1 MKARTI
7 AINQIKGILV
17 SAPEHVRS
25 RFRPLT
31 TAQLIPALK
40 RSRPMGNLTDT
51 EIATAL
57 TLKKLAV
64 RYRLLEREI
73 LDTDAVMAE
82 ILRDCAPLLRNVPG
96 VGIEVASQLLVTVGD
111 NPKRIA
117 TETQFAALV
126 GVAPIPA
133 SSGKTSRHRL
143 SRGGDRAANAAIHHV
158 VVSRLATDSRTR
170 DYAARRTAQ
179 GKTKKEIMRCLK
191 RYVARELYRQL
202 TNPQAAPSI
211 TDLRTAREDLH
222 ITLREAAGHFNTWPG
237 TLSRIERGLSR
248 DDYLA
253 SQFRDWLHEQKAVQ
267 NIN

>member
-17 SAPEHVRS
+17 SAPEQVRS
-25 RFRPLT
+25 RFRALT
-31 TAQLIPALK
+31 SSQLIPALE
-40 RSRPMGNLTDT
+40 RSRPMGNLTDPDT
-51 EIATAL
+51 ATAL
-57 TLKKLAV
+57 TLKKLAA
-64 RYRLLEREI
+64 RYQFLEREI
-73 LDTDAVMAE
+73 LDTDKALAE
-82 ILRDCAPLLRNVPG
+82 ILRNCAPLLRDVPG

-111 NPKRIA
+111 NPERIA
-117 TETQFAALV
+117 TGTQFAALV

-158 VVSRLATDSRTR
+158 VVSRLATDSRTSE
-170 DYAARRTAQ
+170 YAARRTAQ

-191 RYVARELYRQL
+191 RYVSQELYRQL
-202 TNPQAAPSI
+202 TNPQAAPEV
-211 TDLRTAREDLH
+211 TDLRPARQALH
-222 ITLREAAGHFNTWPG
+222 ITLREAAGHFHTWPG

-248 DDYLA
+248 DDNLA
-253 SQFRDWLHEQKAVQ
+253 GQLRDWLHEQREAQ